1 MFYLTYVFLQHVLL
15 TRFWTISV
23 VIVWIKLIVM
33 SHVELVSILMVPK
46 MEAIFFKAFNYFL
59 GGVFPVVAKLCFNF
73 HLHGKYFV
81 VQRVH

>member
-1 MFYLTYVFLQHVLL
+1 
-15 TRFWTISV
+15 
-23 VIVWIKLIVM
+23 
-33 SHVELVSILMVPK
+33 
-46 MEAIFFKAFNYFL
+46 MEAIFFKAFNFFL

>member
-1 MFYLTYVFLQHVLL
+1 MFYLTYVFLQRVLL
-15 TRFWTISV
+15 TRFWTIWV

-33 SHVELVSILMVPK
+33 SPCRTGFHINGPKNGGHILQV
-46 MEAIFFKAFNYFL
+46 L
-59 GGVFPVVAKLCFNF
+59 QWVVFSLAVVAKLCFNF